1 MSSVL
6 AQIDERVDPRCF
18 VTSLSKN
25 TCSVETSGAP
35 SPSRI
40 IDMDSPMTPVRPNA
54 VKCDYLFLAE
64 PGSRWPLWVVP
75 LELKGTGLNPG
86 TVTSQLQGGA
96 HVAERIL
103 RGVASVRFV
112 AVATHGRR
120 PHRRSFQELAKKRIR
135 FRKSLYTIETIPC
148 GASLA
153 EAVA

>member
-1 MSSVL
+1 MTSVL
-6 AQIDERVDPRCF
+6 ARIDQSVDSRCF

-25 TCSVETSGAP
+25 ACSVETSGAP

-40 IDMDSPMTPVRPNA
+40 IDLDSPMAPVRPSA

-64 PGSRWPLWVVP
+64 PDSRRPLWVVP

-96 HVAERIL
+96 RVAERTL
-103 RGVASVRFV
+103 QGVASVRFV
-112 AVATHGRR
+112 AVAAHGRR
-120 PHRRSFQELAKKRIR
+120 PHRRSFQKLAEKRIR
-135 FRKSLYTIETIPC
+135 FRNSRYTIETIPC

-153 EAVA
+153 DAVA

>member
-6 AQIDERVDPRCF
+6 ARIDQRVDPRCF
-18 VTSLSKN
+18 ATSLSKN
-25 TCSVETSGAP
+25 ACSVETSGAP

-40 IDMDSPMTPVRPNA
+40 IDMDSPMAPVRPNA

-64 PGSRWPLWVVP
+64 PGSRRLLWAIP

-86 TVTSQLQGGA
+86 TVTAQLQGGA
-96 HVAERIL
+96 RVGERIL
-103 RGVASVRFV
+103 QGVASVRFV
-112 AVATHGRR
+112 AVAAHGRR

-135 FRKSLYTIETIPC
+135 FRNARYPIETIPC

>member
-25 TCSVETSGAP
+25 ACSVETSGAP

-40 IDMDSPMTPVRPNA
+40 IDMDNPAAPVGPNA

-64 PGSRWPLWVVP
+64 PCSRRPLCVVP

-96 HVAERIL
+96 RVAERIL
-103 RGVASVRFV
+103 QGVASVRFV
-112 AVATHGRR
+112 AVAAYGRR
-120 PHRRSFQELAKKRIR
+120 PHRRSFQELAKSRIR
-135 FRKSLYTIETIPC
+135 FRKSLYTIETMPC
-148 GASLA
+148 GASSA
-153 EAVA
+153 DAVA

>member
-6 AQIDERVDPRCF
+6 ARIDQCVDASCL
-18 VTSLSKN
+18 VTSMSKN
-25 TCSVETSGAP
+25 ACSVETSGAP
-35 SPSRI
+35 SLSRI
-40 IDMDSPMTPVRPNA
+40 IDMDSPMAPVKPNA
-54 VKCDYLFLAE
+54 VKCDYLFLAA
-64 PGSRWPLWVVP
+64 PGSRRPLWVVP

-96 HVAERIL
+96 RVAELIL

-112 AVATHGRR
+112 AVAAHGRR